1 MTSPKRPPHLSLRA
15 LCFCSSSAGHKISVS
30 LPDPHALICIQRVL
44 KPPRVMDE
52 TIHQLT
58 TKFLKTLSA
67 NLGKTASKSNPVNGS
82 EILTDPSLQIIIHMI
97 SCTRTLREAIETTT
111 GVSTVANDGSS
122 SVKKPA
128 KNNIHNQLFLP
139 LLNGILALL
148 GKMLMDSFTFEPKVS
163 DTAVFT
169 AAYGVLGR
177 HILNLFPEM
186 ATKKHK
192 TSGKMLIHHAVF
204 KARPAIAEE
213 TVGHILRGLSTIHN
227 ISFLC
232 NCLNIFSSFHVQ
244 FPRRAR
250 VLRMLPEHC
259 PCTGQ
264 LATPICPLN

>member
-1 MTSPKRPPHLSLRA
+1 
-15 LCFCSSSAGHKISVS
+15 
-30 LPDPHALICIQRVL
+30 
-44 KPPRVMDE
+44 MDE